1 MYRDNLTFMTT
12 WPRQEDITTLLPIL
26 ICQIKHQ
33 PRVAQM
39 WAGGRHLLLVGVE
52 RAVASAVGSNKSQSV
67 GACRGARRPRCHRCS
82 MVPLPVALLSL
93 AVLLSLLLV
102 SGILGVQ
109 ITSLDVPAEVRNG
122 SGPAV
127 LDCVYSL
134 RQSELA
140 PDSGLVVKWFW
151 NNSPAPVYQWI
162 PGQRPQDLGVLK
174 GRLDLRYRAS
184 EHPAT
189 MHRALYINTPTPKLS
204 GEYKCAVS
212 TFWDED
218 FMIKRMIVYAGEVKT
233 KKLFLTLNLGTNGL
247 KVTRTTNKIGKTGCL
262 QRPYNRDADLDPE
275 EVRTLHFNDH
285 YQYESSTDPESEP
298 EPAPAMLDLP
308 MGDAPEIQ
316 DNYPE
321 ASTVALAGSI
331 ARL

>member
-1 MYRDNLTFMTT
+1 
-12 WPRQEDITTLLPIL
+12 
-26 ICQIKHQ
+26 
-33 PRVAQM
+33 A
-39 WAGGRHLLLVGVE
+39 
-52 RAVASAVGSNKSQSV
+52 
-67 GACRGARRPRCHRCS
+67 ARRQRCPLCS
-82 MVPLPVALLSL
+82 MVPLLVAHPSL
-93 AVLLSLLLV
+93 AVLLALSLV
-102 SGILGVQ
+102 PGILGVQ

-189 MHRALYINTPTPKLS
+189 MHRALYITTPTPKLS

-218 FMIKRMIVYAGEVKT
+218 FMIKRMIIYAPEKRLTVMHSRADFQTVNVSCTAKGVYPEPKIFLYIVTENKTRVAVPGVEVETTARSGEYDIKAEVLLPDCEFEAPT
-233 KKLFLTLNLGTNGL
+233 VFLCEL
-247 KVTRTTNKIGKTGCL
+247 KI
-262 QRPYNRDADLDPE
+262 P
-275 EVRTLHFNDH
+275 
-285 YQYESSTDPESEP
+285 ESSYSNTKTITYQPGSMETVSS
-298 EPAPAMLDLP
+298 AMADSASAMDL
-308 MGDAPEIQ
+308 ARF
-316 DNYPE
+316 YFLLSL
-321 ASTVALAGSI
+321 AVVAVHLT
-331 ARL
+331 